1 MRCVK
6 CNEPIARLDE
16 PCPHC
21 QFHGDPARVEELSHV
36 KWLLEQTDALKKLGI
51 ANPRLT
57 TFYRARQRELEILL
71 GLRPRA
77 LSSDRA
83 RDLSAALAQQDALLR
98 RIDGWLAA
106 GLINRDAIQPI
117 LAETRAQVRD
127 LQWQLEGHARPTY
140 PRTPDERLAIVEFL
154 LSAARTIGA
163 RSGFASADAEARAHT
178 TLLAEQGQLEIK
190 LGLRK
195 PPPAPTPPEQ
205 LAPPREPIAGPA
217 PPSTAAQCAPPPPRA
232 PQPPLRERFWSTLL
246 SERTLQA
253 MLFLGIFL
261 LFAAAISFVFWG
273 WKDFPPLLRV
283 AIPTLFTFIFLA
295 LGWYVR
301 TQTRM
306 YRSGIALTA
315 IAALLIPIDFY
326 TLYVNFNIP
335 PEHTPLF
342 GFITSL
348 VCLAAYSTI
357 ALLTQSWLF
366 GYLVGAAAGGTV
378 LSLVEIGHQH
388 FALARDWDAAALAHL
403 AVALL
408 LIAAALSRAQ
418 PNRWRVLAEPFR
430 NLALIAAGEIMLL
443 SFGGRYL
450 DRKTFDALH
459 YSMTI
464 SWWLG
469 GLAFGWGAIHYR
481 SRTLGILAALAL
493 PVATFFAQ
501 AALFDHAQ
509 INPAWHAFGLA
520 LLVPIY
526 LTVGNRLLAYRD
538 DQVLRGHGR
547 TATGWGI
554 ALTVIAA
561 LWSPTNLTSSAAAA
575 SSHAVLFGAML
586 LALFLWRQPR
596 ILYAAALFALTM
608 TAFTMSELNLSPK
621 HFAIGWSSWALACI
635 VIAFWLGNS
644 SAKNAN
650 PGACVPVRASVARMR
665 RSAQNDI
672 IREDSRHSRINWRAR
687 LIATLINAGFIIA
700 ALAILPTLLPY
711 DGSLLAYALGNW
723 LALAAWSAR
732 LAHAV
737 QPGFAPSGWLA
748 RSRFHWMTALPLPV
762 WIWVLFA
769 NRGPLGY
776 DLPLAQ
782 SALAWG
788 MVALSVSLRAIVAK
802 QSPPRDV
809 GIASS
814 RSFDFTAK
822 NAAPL
827 RTLLATTRT
836 ALTSDL
842 PWYVVGLFV
851 SVAAPIA
858 AFFIARNGYTPAL
871 ALLSAGSLYIAD
883 AITNRHRWELVPG
896 AWVTAWGWAW
906 LLNRAGMSFDQV
918 TLAAA
923 LLVAIFIFA
932 GLGQEHRRSRAF
944 TRDFLMPLYWA
955 SHTLAF
961 VVLLRVAIQPIGLR
975 FSSDWTDA
983 NRVWEAASC
992 LSLGV
997 VYACYAWG
1005 RFKERWAHAA
1015 AWLFV
1020 AGGGLVSISYSAGT
1034 GSLAARAALG
1044 AIAFVL
1050 GERALFALRRY
1061 ANLREHL
1068 RAFFHLAWRL
1078 YRRPLLIA
1086 GWITS
1091 VAVIGIALV
1100 RNLILLGGGRTQ
1112 QIWSVVGLTMIV
1124 ALYALSARLFRQ
1136 ARFVWLAAFLAFIPW
1151 TIMTN
1156 LGWLVANRPALASF
1170 ALSWIVLAALLYLI
1184 GMILQIAAPR
1194 AYALPPRVVA
1204 HLFVPFALVWGI
1216 AHAETSRWTFGLA
1229 IVFYAI
1235 EAARQHRRSQVTPI
1249 ARIWDTRF
1257 LYPALGLVPIWC
1269 VDLLNLL
1276 PGARH
1281 EHYGLM
1287 LLPFGILGLLAG
1299 QWLRRVA
1306 PRAELAQ
1313 GYALPAYLTG
1323 YVATIVGTLLVAHEP
1338 GLLALALLY
1347 DALLMLGSARL
1358 FKNPL
1363 WVFAAAAIAPFAL
1376 WLALN
1381 QSGMPGNRHGWWLIG
1396 LAAVYL
1402 LTAWMLRHARLAPSS
1417 TAPLTI
1423 AFALIAFALPPSSQ
1437 DKVGAFWGYGGAAI
1451 LYAVAAFWLRQALLL
1466 TPASALVLVPYAV
1479 GLQESALSPEYYG
1492 IALFPGALIA
1502 LAIGRGLDARF
1513 GAWRDFPW
1521 HAPARWL
1528 SALAERLVNWWAL
1541 PLYALGFGLVA
1552 ASPFCT
1558 NGKPGLAALNW
1569 LLAMPIGAW
1578 AVYRFRLRIWLFA
1591 TALAGHF
1598 AAYLYLYDWGWRRYP
1613 SDFALRFV
1621 PITATTIGIA
1631 LVIER
1636 WRKEMPPIYAHR
1648 RLFDGWSHPLYL
1660 LAAFDLYIVQMLGL
1674 TSTQAGAAVSLTH
1687 AILLAVLA
1695 SFWLSRW
1702 MPYVTTALG
1711 LTALVQYMTTQ
1722 PGALVNAPTP
1732 LAQLALGYGL
1742 IGYGLAYLRERRGI
1756 TAWLAIWD
1764 PSLRRSGIVLSFAV
1778 LALAAILGVNLAQWT
1793 VRALFGF
1800 SFRRIVDLPTVQMV
1814 VSVLALLGLLYLAAA
1829 FIHRRLRV
1837 GYAAIAMLI
1846 VAWMLHA
1853 FYVQQWDGA
1862 SHVQWYALPA
1872 GVYLLGVSFLEWQ
1885 RGSKNLA
1892 RWIDY
1897 AAVVLMMGSL
1907 FWQTLLYG
1915 WSFALMLG
1923 AEGFAAFWWG
1933 SARRLRR
1940 FLYAGMM
1947 GVVLAVLAQLIN
1959 SLQSINQWLVFG
1971 IIGLL
1976 VVVAAIMIER
1986 RIEDVKALR
1995 QMIETW
2001 E

>member
-6 CNEPIARLDE
+6 CDEPISRLDE

-21 QFHGDPARVEELSHV
+21 QFHGDPAPVEELSHV
-36 KWLLEQTDALKKLGI
+36 NWLLGQIDAWNKIGI
-51 ANPRLT
+51 PTVRLAQ
-57 TFYRARQRELEILL
+57 FYRARRRELEIQL
-71 GLRPRA
+71 GLRAPA
-77 LSSDRA
+77 LTPEQVREM
-83 RDLSAALAQQDALLR
+83 SAALVQRNALLGR
-98 RIDGWLAA
+98 LDVWWADDL
-106 GLINRDAIQPI
+106 LNRDALASI
-117 LAETRAQVRD
+117 LAATRAQIRD
-127 LQWQLEGHARPTY
+127 LTRHLENYTRAPY
-140 PRTPDERLAIVEFL
+140 PRTDADRLQIVEFL
-154 LSAARTIGA
+154 LAAAQTIGE
-163 RSGFASADAEARAHT
+163 RGIFVSTDAQDRARAA
-178 TLLAEQGQLEIK
+178 LLAEKEQLEIK

-195 PPPAPTPPEQ
+195 PQLAPAPPEQ
-205 LAPPREPIAGPA
+205 LGAPPREPIAEAA
-217 PPSTAAQCAPPPPRA
+217 PPSTAAQGAPPPPRA
-232 PQPPLRERFWSTLL
+232 PLPPLRDRFWSTLL

-261 LFAAAISFVFWG
+261 LFAAAISFVVWG
-273 WKDFPPLLRV
+273 WKDFSALLRV
-283 AIPTLFTFIFLA
+283 AIPTLFTFLFLA

-335 PEHTPLF
+335 PEHTPIF
-342 GFITSL
+342 WFITSL
-348 VCLAAYSTI
+348 VCLAAYSAI
-357 ALLTQSWLF
+357 ALSTQSALF
-366 GYLVGAAAGGTV
+366 GYLVGAAAGGAV
-378 LSLVEIGHQH
+378 LSLVEIAHQH
-388 FALARDWDAAALAHL
+388 FALARDWDTAALAL
-403 AVALL
+403 LGVALMS
-408 LIAAALSRAQ
+408 IATGLNRAQ

-430 NLALIAAGEIMLL
+430 NLALIAVGAIMLL
-443 SFGGRYL
+443 SFGWRYI

-469 GLAFGWGAIHYR
+469 GFLFGWGAIHYR
-481 SRTLGILAALAL
+481 SRTLGILSAIAL
-493 PVATFFAQ
+493 PIATFFAQ
-501 AALFDHAQ
+501 AALFDQ
-509 INPAWHAFGLA
+509 TRTSPAWHAFGLA

-526 LTVGNRLLAYRD
+526 FIVGNKLLAYKD
-538 DQVLRGHGR
+538 DKILRGHGR

-554 ALTVIAA
+554 ALTILAA
-561 LWSPTNLTSSAAAA
+561 LWSLTNLTSSAAAA
-575 SSHAVLFGAML
+575 CSHAILFGAML
-586 LALFLWRQPR
+586 LALFLWRAPR
-596 ILYAAALFALTM
+596 ILYAASLFALTM

-621 HFAIGWSSWALACI
+621 HFSIGWSSWA
-635 VIAFWLGNS
+635 IAFVVCALAQS
-644 SAKNAN
+644 Q
-650 PGACVPVRASVARMR
+650 RAQARTT
-665 RSAQNDI
+665 N
-672 IREDSRHSRINWRAR
+672 EFRAR
-687 LIATLINAGFIIA
+687 LTTTLINAGFIIA
-700 ALAILPTLLPY
+700 ALALAPTLFPY
-711 DGSLLAYALGNW
+711 DGNWLAYALGNW

-732 LAHAV
+732 LAHAG
-737 QPGFAPSGWLA
+737 QPGFASSGWLA

-762 WIWVLFA
+762 WIWILFA

-776 DLPLAQ
+776 DLPLAL

-788 MVALSVSLRAIVAK
+788 MVALSYRLRA
-802 QSPPRDV
+802 
-809 GIASS
+809 SS
-814 RSFDFTAK
+814 AGCQPARADEPS
-822 NAAPL
+822 APQ
-827 RTLLATTRT
+827 
-836 ALTSDL
+836 
-842 PWYVVGLFV
+842 PWYTIGLVV
-851 SVAAPIA
+851 SVVAPVAAV
-858 AFFIARNGYTPAL
+858 FIARNGYTPAL
-871 ALLSAGSLYIAD
+871 CLLSAGLLYIAD
-883 AITNRHRWELVPG
+883 AITNRQRWGLVPG
-896 AWVTAWGWAW
+896 AWVTAWSVAW
-906 LLNRAGMSFDQV
+906 LLDRARVSFDQV
-918 TLAAA
+918 TLAVA
-923 LLVAIFIFA
+923 LLIAIFVFA
-932 GLGQEHRRSRAF
+932 GLWQERRRSRTF

-955 SHTLAF
+955 SHVLAL
-961 VVLLRVAIQPIGLR
+961 VVLLRVVIQPLALR

-992 LSLGV
+992 ILLGV

-1005 RFKERWAHAA
+1005 TFKERWAHAA

-1020 AGGGLVSISYSAGT
+1020 AGGGLIAISYSTGT
-1034 GSLAARAALG
+1034 GSLAARAAFG
-1044 AIAFVL
+1044 AMAFVL
-1050 GERALFALRRY
+1050 GERAMFALRRR
-1061 ANLREHL
+1061 ANLRRYF
-1068 RAFFHLAWRL
+1068 RAFVRLAWRL

-1100 RNLILLGGGRTQ
+1100 RNLILLGGRTP
-1112 QIWSVVGLTMIV
+1112 QIWAVVGLTMIV
-1124 ALYALSARLFRQ
+1124 ALYALSARLFRR
-1136 ARFVWLAAFLAFIPW
+1136 ARFVWFASLLAFIPW

-1156 LGWLVANRPALASF
+1156 LGWLVANRPATPSF
-1170 ALSWIVLAALLYLI
+1170 ALSWIVLAASLYLI
-1184 GMILQIAAPR
+1184 GMILQIVAPR

-1204 HLFVPFALVWGI
+1204 HLLVPFALLWGI

-1229 IVFYAI
+1229 IIFYAI
-1235 EAARQHRRSQVTPI
+1235 EAALQHRRKI
-1249 ARIWDTRF
+1249 AIIWDTRF
-1257 LYPALGLVPIWC
+1257 LYPALGLAPIWC
-1269 VDLLNLL
+1269 VYLLNLL

-1287 LLPFGILGLLAG
+1287 LLTFGVLGLIAG
-1299 QWLRRVA
+1299 QSLARIA
-1306 PRAELAQ
+1306 PRAEIAN

-1347 DALLMLGSARL
+1347 DALLMLASARL
-1358 FKNPL
+1358 FRNPL
-1363 WVFAAAAIAPFAL
+1363 WVFAAAAIAPFSF

-1381 QSGMPGNRHGWWLIG
+1381 QGGVSGNRHGWWLLG
-1396 LAAVYL
+1396 LAAIYL
-1402 LTAWMLRHARLAPSS
+1402 LIAWTLRRARLAPYS

-1451 LYAVAAFWLRQALLL
+1451 LYAVAAFWLRQSLLL

-1479 GLQESALSPEYYG
+1479 GLQESALPPEYYG

-1502 LAIGRGLDARF
+1502 LAIGWTMDARL
-1513 GAWRDFPW
+1513 GASRDFPW
-1521 HAPARWL
+1521 RDPARWL
-1528 SALAERLVNWWAL
+1528 VALAERLLNWWAL

-1552 ASPFCT
+1552 AGPFFT

-1569 LLAMPIGAW
+1569 LLAMPLGAW
-1578 AVYRFRLRIWLFA
+1578 AIYRFRLRVWLFA

-1598 AAYLYLYDWGWRRYP
+1598 GAYLYLMYEFGRAE
-1613 SDFALRFV
+1613 FAPRFV
-1621 PITATTIGIA
+1621 LVTVVTTCVALFIERRREEEPPLQMRFMPGWSYPLYA
-1631 LVIER
+1631 LV
-1636 WRKEMPPIYAHR
+1636 
-1648 RLFDGWSHPLYL
+1648 LFDLWLTQTFSFGW
-1660 LAAFDLYIVQMLGL
+1660 
-1674 TSTQAGAAVSLTH
+1674 TRAGEIVSL
-1687 AILLAVLA
+1687 ANALLIAALA

-1702 MPYVTTALG
+1702 LPYVSTILG
-1711 LTALVQYMTTQ
+1711 LIALLQYMAKQ

-1732 LAQLALGYGL
+1732 LAQLALAYGL
-1742 IGYGLAYLRERRGI
+1742 IGYGLAFARERRGI
-1756 TAWLAIWD
+1756 AAWLEIWES
-1764 PSLRRSGIVLSFAV
+1764 SLRRSGIVLSFAV

-1793 VRALFGF
+1793 VRALFGL

-1837 GYAAIAMLI
+1837 GYVAIAMLI

-1853 FYVQQWDGA
+1853 FYIQQWDGA
-1862 SHVQWYALPA
+1862 SNVQWYALPA
-1872 GVYLLGVSFLEWQ
+1872 GLYLLGVSFLEWQ
-1885 RGSKNLA
+1885 RGNKDFA

-1897 AAVVLMMGSL
+1897 AAVTLMMGSL

-1947 GVVLAVLAQLIN
+1947 GVVLATLAQLIN

-1971 IIGLL
+1971 VIGLI
-1976 VVVAAIMIER
+1976 VVVAAILIER